1 METRCG
7 LQPDRHSASPAVY
20 ALGEGLI
27 GVPLKAKAIARQG
40 KKIDDAA
47 FESLVGKTVDEVV
60 GRQVE
65 IGIDVVSDGEVS
77 KPGFVNYISERLAGF
92 GGVGAPWG
100 LDDTDEVP
108 ELITAQYGGA
118 AGQHIMMPERPRI
131 CPCGQH
137 AGPYSLKVRIAL
149 LCAELTTRREQ
160 KVRPG
165 SACPGPCARIEG
177 GRLC

>member
-7 LQPDRHSASPAVY
+7 LQPDRHSGSPAVY

-77 KPGFVNYISERLAGF
+77 KPGFVNYIVNASPGLAASEHL
-92 GGVGAPWG
+92 GAS
-100 LDDTDEVP
+100 T
-108 ELITAQYGGA
+108 IR
-118 AGQHIMMPERPRI
+118 MK
-131 CPCGQH
+131 CPN
-137 AGPYSLKVRIAL
+137 
-149 LCAELTTRREQ
+149 
-160 KVRPG
+160 
-165 SACPGPCARIEG
+165 
-177 GRLC
+177 